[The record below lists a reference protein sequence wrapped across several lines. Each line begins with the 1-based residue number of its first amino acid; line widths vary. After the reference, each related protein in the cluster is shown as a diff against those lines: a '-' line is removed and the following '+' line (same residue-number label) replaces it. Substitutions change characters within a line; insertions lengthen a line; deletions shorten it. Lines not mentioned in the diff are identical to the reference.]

1 MEMDRQDILKLQ
13 EEHAWMRRINKENP
27 SLFDWLIGWHSS
39 KLASLVEKFRKK
51 YRRDPFLE
59 KTETYAYSCLNCPQ
73 KFYDPASAEGHAQQ
87 NSHFILEEKQ

>member
-27 SLFDWLIGWHSS
+27 SLFDWLIGWHSR
-39 KLASLVEKFRKK
+39 KLASLIEKFRKK
-51 YRRDPFLE
+51 YNRDPFFG

-73 KFYDPASAEGHAQQ
+73 KFYDSVSAEGHAQQ